1 MVVCKVASQN
11 PWSFGHPRSSLFGME
26 KMHLSEGDPD
36 CLGGQNK
43 ICSHEGCFVEK
54 ILKGEM
60 GWKDRC

>member
-26 KMHLSEGDPD
+26 KMYLSEGDLD

-54 ILKGEM
+54 I
-60 GWKDRC
+60 